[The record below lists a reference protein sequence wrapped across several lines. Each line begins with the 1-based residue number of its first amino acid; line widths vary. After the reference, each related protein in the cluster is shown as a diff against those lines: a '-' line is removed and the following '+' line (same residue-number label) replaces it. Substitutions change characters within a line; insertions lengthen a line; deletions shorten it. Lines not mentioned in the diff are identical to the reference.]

1 MSGNPRL
8 NRIYYC
14 MRTRCLNPNFK
25 EFKHYGGRGITIC
38 EEWVNPEIVAL
49 GRHGRVTKGWLAFK
63 NWAMLNGYKDDLTLD
78 RIDNNKGYSPDNCRW
93 VTMKVQCNNTRR
105 NHLITY
111 KGKTQSL
118 LSWCNELGL
127 NYSTVRARLNKY
139 HWTTERALESKD

>member
-1 MSGNPRL
+1 
-8 NRIYYC
+8 

-38 EEWVNPEIVAL
+38 KEWVNTEIIAL
-49 GRHGRVTKGWLAFK
+49 GRYGRVTKGWLAFK
-63 NWAMLNGYKDDLTLD
+63 NWAILNGYKDDLTLD
-78 RIDNNKGYSPDNCRW
+78 RIDNNKGYYPDNCRW

-118 LSWCNELGL
+118 LSWCKELGL
-127 NYSTVRARLNKY
+127 NYSTVRARLNEY
-139 HWTTERALESKD
+139 HWTVERALKE

>member
-8 NRIYYC
+8 NRIYHC

-38 EEWVNPEIVAL
+38 KEWVNPEIIAL
-49 GRHGRVTKGWLAFK
+49 GRHGRATKGWLAFK

-127 NYSTVRARLNKY
+127 NYSTVRARLNEY
-139 HWTTERALESKD
+139 HWTIERALEE

>member
-1 MSGNPRL
+1 MSANSRL

-25 EFKHYGGRGITIC
+25 EFKHYGGRGISIC
-38 EEWVNPEIVAL
+38 KEWINPEVVAL
-49 GRHGRVTKGWLAFK
+49 GRYGRATKGWLTFK
-63 NWAMLNGYKDDLTLD
+63 NWAMLNGYKDGLTLD

-93 VTMKVQCNNTRR
+93 VTMKTQCNNTRR

-118 LSWCNELGL
+118 SAWCRELGL
-127 NYSTVRARLNKY
+127 NYSTVRARLNTY
-139 HWTTERALESKD
+139 HWTAERALVLEE

>member
-1 MSGNPRL
+1 MSTNSRL
-8 NRIYYC
+8 NHIYYC

-38 EEWVNPEIVAL
+38 KEWADPEIIAL

-63 NWAMLNGYKDDLTLD
+63 SWAMLNGYKDDLTLD

-93 VTMKVQCNNTRR
+93 VTMKTQCNNTRR

-118 LSWCNELGL
+118 SAWCNELGL
-127 NYSTVRARLNKY
+127 NYSTVRARLNEY
-139 HWTTERALESKD
+139 RWTVERALEE

>member
-1 MSGNPRL
+1 MSANSRL

-25 EFKHYGGRGITIC
+25 EFKHYGGRGISIC
-38 EEWVNPEIVAL
+38 KEWINPEVVAL
-49 GRHGRVTKGWLAFK
+49 GRYGRATKGWLAFK
-63 NWAMLNGYKDDLTLD
+63 NWAMLNGYKDGLTLD

-93 VTMKVQCNNTRR
+93 VTMKTQCNNTRR

-118 LSWCNELGL
+118 SAWCNELGL
-127 NYSTVRARLNKY
+127 NYSTVRARLNTY
-139 HWTTERALESKD
+139 HWTAERALVLEE

>member
-1 MSGNPRL
+1 MSTNSRL

-38 EEWVNPEIVAL
+38 KEWADPEIIAL
-49 GRHGRVTKGWLAFK
+49 GRRGRVTKGWLAFK

-93 VTMKVQCNNTRR
+93 VTMKTQCNNTRR

-118 LSWCNELGL
+118 SAWCNELGL
-127 NYSTVRARLNKY
+127 NYSTVRARLNTY
-139 HWTTERALESKD
+139 HWTAERALVLEE